1 MDSHQSKAGQELIG
15 EPQRTPEQV
24 AEEIQQTRVRLGDTV
39 AALAEKTDLK
49 AQAKHAVNETK
60 GTVTG
65 KASEI
70 KETVSDKTDEFVSSA
85 RAATPE
91 SASEAGHRLA
101 QFAQENRLLV
111 AALGAFVFG
120 WLIGRRSAR

>member
-1 MDSHQSKAGQELIG
+1 MQ
-15 EPQRTPEQV
+15 
-24 AEEIQQTRVRLGDTV
+24 LGDTV

-49 AQAKHAVNETK
+49 AQAKHAVNDAKE
-60 GTVTG
+60 TVTG
-65 KASEI
+65 KASEV

-91 SASEAGHRLA
+91 SASDAGHRVA
-101 QFAQENRLLV
+101 QFALENRLLV

-120 WLIGRRSAR
+120 LLIGRRGAR